1 MEEKMKF
8 KVKLFATLREGR
20 SKIIEMDKPQGMK
33 VIDIC
38 NELAIDKK
46 DIAIL
51 LINGLD
57 GSLEQE
63 VNDQDTISIFPPVGG
78 G

>member
-1 MEEKMKF
+1 MKF

-20 SKIIEMDKPQGMK
+20 SKIIEMEKPLGIK

-38 NELAIDKK
+38 NELQIDKK

-51 LINGLD
+51 LVNGLD
-57 GSLEQE
+57 GILDQE
-63 VNDQDTISIFPPVGG
+63 INEQDTISIFPPVGG